1 MAFYTSDKLRNV
13 CVAGHG
19 TSGKTTL
26 VESLLFQ
33 SGIINR
39 QGTVETGNTVS
50 DFTEEETNRGISIS
64 AAVCSVEY
72 RKNLICLV
80 DVPGYFDFAGE
91 QAAVMP
97 FCESALLTVKGT
109 SGIDVGTEKAF
120 NLARRYDRSVAFF
133 VNEMDKENLAM
144 DEAIDGIEST
154 LGIHV
159 APMSFPAAV
168 GPNADSVVDV
178 LRGKVFK
185 YVDGKRAGES
195 ALSGD
200 AANMAAEY
208 KTKLMEAVA
217 ESDEALMEKYFAD
230 GALTDEEVTTG
241 LVKAFAKGTLFPLF
255 FGAPNKG
262 IGTDLVLEAI
272 SDFFPTPDN
281 KKDITYPEATVT
293 LNPAEPPRAIVFKVN
308 VIPQFG
314 EVFLFK
320 VLSGEIDEATEYYN
334 VNSSSSEK
342 FGQLFVVRGKDRVAV
357 NKAVAG
363 QIAATVKLKSTKTGD
378 QFVKDKNAQPIT
390 TKLIEWPEAIVRGA
404 FVGESKEDADKV
416 ATNLRKMQVE
426 DASFRLIADPE
437 LKQLFVDGL
446 GELHLDVLARK
457 LRNQY
462 KLSVRIEEPKIPY
475 RETIRGNAETSYRHK
490 KQTGGSGQ
498 FAEVHLRVEPNP
510 EGFEFVNAIVG
521 GVISGRFIP
530 AVEKGVREVMEDG
543 VFAGYKFINCR
554 TTLFFG
560 KEHEVDS
567 NEMAFKIAASQA
579 FKDAIMKAKPILL
592 EPIYIIEITVPDEYA
607 GAIMGDIS
615 SRRGKPQGMEA
626 RGKQQTIKALIPLKE
641 IHGYSTQ
648 LRSMTNG
655 RGVYTITFS
664 HYDPVPPDIQQRLMD
679 EYQKSRSQ
687 QG

>member
-26 VESLLFQ
+26 VESLLFH
-33 SGIINR
+33 SGVINR
-39 QGTVETGNTVS
+39 QGTVEAGNTVS

-64 AAVCSVEY
+64 AAVCSAEY
-72 RKNLICLV
+72 RKNLVCLV
-80 DVPGYFDFAGE
+80 DVPGYFDFSGE
-91 QAAVMP
+91 LAATMP

-109 SGIDVGTEKAF
+109 SGLDVGTEKAF
-120 NLARRYDRSVAFF
+120 ALARRYGRSIAFF

-144 DEAIDGIEST
+144 DEVIDGIEST

-159 APMSFPAAV
+159 APLSFPASV
-168 GPNADSVVDV
+168 GPNADAVADV
-178 LRGKVFK
+178 LKGKVFK
-185 YVDGKRAGES
+185 YTDGKRTGES

-208 KTKLMEAVA
+208 KTKIMEAVA

-230 GALTDEEVTTG
+230 GALSDEEINTG
-241 LVKAFAKGTLFPLF
+241 LIKAFAKGSLFPLF

-262 IGTDLVLEAI
+262 IGTDLVLDAI
-272 SDFFPTPDN
+272 VDFFPTPAVKN
-281 KKDITYPEATVT
+281 ELIYPDGTVV
-293 LNPAEPPRAIVFKVN
+293 LNPAEAPRAIVFKVN

-314 EVFLFK
+314 EVFIFK
-320 VLSGEIDEATEYYN
+320 VLSGEVDEATEFYN
-334 VNSSSSEK
+334 ANSSAAEK

-357 NKAVAG
+357 SKAVAG

-378 QFVKDKNAQPIT
+378 QFVKDKNAQPLAL
-390 TKLIEWPEAIVRGA
+390 KLIEWPEAIVRGA

-426 DASFRLIADPE
+426 DASFRLVADPE

-446 GELHLDVLARK
+446 GELHLEVLSRK

-462 KLSVRIEEPKIPY
+462 KLNVRIEEPKIPY
-475 RETIRGNAETSYRHK
+475 RETIRGSSETSYRHK

-498 FAEVHLRVEPNP
+498 FAEVHLRLEPNP

-543 VFAGYKFINCR
+543 VFAGCKFINCR
-554 TTLFFG
+554 VTLFFG

-579 FKDAIMKAKPILL
+579 FKDAVMKAKPVLL
-592 EPIYIIEITVPDEYA
+592 EPLYTVEVEVPDEYA
-607 GAIMGDIS
+607 GAVMGDIS
-615 SRRGKPQGMEA
+615 SRRGKPQGMDS
-626 RGKQQTIKALIPLKE
+626 RGRNQVVKALVPLKE
-641 IHGYSTQ
+641 IHGYSTK

-655 RGVYTITFS
+655 RGLYTISFS
-664 HYDPVPPDIQQRLMD
+664 HYDPVPPDIQQRIMD